1 MRSFPLLLVLAGGGV
16 AEPPSQLQQALSS
29 NVVISEVYGG
39 GGSTNAA
46 FDSDFIELFNRGS
59 TTVRVDGWTLQV
71 ASETSPTW
79 NTVPLS
85 GSIEAGL
92 SYLVR
97 MGAAGPAG
105 APLPRVD
112 VTGAAPV
119 GISGGKVMLVSAGTV
134 LNGTCPSSSLIVDLV
149 GYGPNATCFERA
161 RAAQPSSTMS
171 LQRRDDG
178 CVERDDNANDFV
190 LAGPTP
196 MPLATAKRSCARD
209 AGAPPGDAGFI
220 EPDGGGCQGLSSF
233 PSLVTGGGYDRVT
246 QRVSA
251 RLFTQ
256 EPARSDGGMQALS
269 LEAAF
274 FSGLPL
280 PAMRSIS
287 SADRYSTCELC
298 VTYGRRCTRNTC
310 FEEFF
315 AQAGEV
321 SVSQADQADAGR
333 LVGALTNVRFVRWD
347 FANDRP
353 VAGGQCVE
361 LPSVVFDVSWP
372 GPPAPM
378 GGGMAGGEG
387 GGSAGGAAV
396 GAADGGEEAMPKP
409 TRGRGCDST
418 GGALV
423 LALAALVVGRR
434 R

>member
-1 MRSFPLLLVLAGGGV
+1 M
-16 AEPPSQLQQALSS
+16 
-29 NVVISEVYGG
+29 
-39 GGSTNAA
+39 
-46 FDSDFIELFNRGS
+46 
-59 TTVRVDGWTLQV
+59 
-71 ASETSPTW
+71 
-79 NTVPLS
+79 
-85 GSIEAGL
+85 
-92 SYLVR
+92 
-97 MGAAGPAG
+97 
-105 APLPRVD
+105 
-112 VTGAAPV
+112 
-119 GISGGKVMLVSAGTV
+119 
-134 LNGTCPSSSLIVDLV
+134 
-149 GYGPNATCFERA
+149 
-161 RAAQPSSTMS
+161 
-171 LQRRDDG
+171 
-178 CVERDDNANDFV
+178 
-190 LAGPTP
+190 
-196 MPLATAKRSCARD
+196 
-209 AGAPPGDAGFI
+209 
-220 EPDGGGCQGLSSF
+220 
-233 PSLVTGGGYDRVT
+233 TGGGYDRVT